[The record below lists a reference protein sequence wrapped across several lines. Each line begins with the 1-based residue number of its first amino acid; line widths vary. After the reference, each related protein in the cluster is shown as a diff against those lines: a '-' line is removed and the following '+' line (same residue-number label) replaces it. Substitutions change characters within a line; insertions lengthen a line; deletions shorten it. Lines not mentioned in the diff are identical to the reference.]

1 MTSPFDDNALD
12 RAIDDEARALTRG
25 APSPQFTA
33 RVLSRRAGRRGAG
46 QSPRMGA
53 QTVALVSLAGAAVLF
68 LIAEVFGPAPPGRAG
83 SLPAATGQA
92 VLPPAASVGVGRS
105 SQGSPAPA
113 VVRAARAP
121 APAVGS
127 TPWNAFPSDLDTF
140 AMPPGASIAF
150 DDITPPVLAVESIA
164 VPDLDVIAPIAIAPI
179 DEGAR
184 P

>member
-1 MTSPFDDNALD
+1 
-12 RAIDDEARALTRG
+12 
-25 APSPQFTA
+25 
-33 RVLSRRAGRRGAG
+33 
-46 QSPRMGA
+46 
-53 QTVALVSLAGAAVLF
+53 
-68 LIAEVFGPAPPGRAG
+68 
-83 SLPAATGQA
+83 
-92 VLPPAASVGVGRS
+92 
-105 SQGSPAPA
+105 